1 MNNGNDILRI
11 IGELETVGMY
21 VTSKEDGENVSA
33 AELKEAY
40 LNAANKVSQAEREL
54 KALRLSKED
63 GKHLSLIF
71 DSFRLT
77 KKALITASEGNGRQ
91 AKILMLRAQ
100 TKIPE
105 YELRK
110 AKSKRPNG

>member
-1 MNNGNDILRI
+1 MNTTNDVLRI
-11 IGELETVGMY
+11 IGDLETVGMY
-21 VTSKEDGENVSA
+21 VTSKEDGDVSA
-33 AELKEAY
+33 SEMKEAY
-40 LNAANKVSQAEREL
+40 LNAATKVSQAEREM
-54 KALRLSKED
+54 KALKLSKED

-71 DSFRLT
+71 DAFRLT
-77 KKALITASEGNGRQ
+77 KKALIAASQGNGRQ